1 MILSDKFGGFVIGKN
16 ADFEFT
22 FWTCIFPE
30 LWFVRK
36 KKPFAEI
43 STVEYE
49 ANARTLP
56 ISIAK

>member
-1 MILSDKFGGFVIGKN
+1 MILSDRFGGFVIGKN

-22 FWTCIFPE
+22 FWTCII
-30 LWFVRK
+30 LNYDLYTK
-36 KKPFAEI
+36 KTLAEI
-43 STVEYE
+43 FAVEYE